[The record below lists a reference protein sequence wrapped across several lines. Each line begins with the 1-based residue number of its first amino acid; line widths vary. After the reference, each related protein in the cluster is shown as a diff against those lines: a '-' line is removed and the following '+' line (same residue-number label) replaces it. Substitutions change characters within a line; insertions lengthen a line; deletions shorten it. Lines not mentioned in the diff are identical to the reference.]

1 MKNRILIFVALV
13 IGSTVFDSCSKSS
26 TTNCPI
32 LTSNTIRSSTSSTTT
47 GSTTIIVGS
56 TTTLTDSF
64 SGGTWT
70 SDNPAVAT
78 IGSSTGIVT
87 GVAAGIAN
95 ISYSITNSCG
105 TSGQGYGI
113 KVIANSSALTV
124 GASYQGGI
132 IAYIL
137 QSGDAGYSA
146 TVTHGIIA
154 APSDQTTGALWWN
167 GANILTGASGTTIG
181 TGLANTNLI
190 ISKQGA
196 GTYAASIC
204 KNLTTGG
211 YTDWYLPSINE
222 LNKLYINRLIIGG
235 FTDNFYW
242 SSSEYDS
249 TMVQIEDFTDG
260 SFGECGKNS
269 FINHLRAVRSF

>member
-1 MKNRILIFVALV
+1 MAHRCKKPWFCEVKFFRATSRFIGMRFGLFEISNECIFFSACNKLFARRV
-13 IGSTVFDSCSKSS
+13 
-26 TTNCPI
+26 
-32 LTSNTIRSSTSSTTT
+32 SN
-47 GSTTIIVGS
+47 
-56 TTTLTDSF
+56 
-64 SGGTWT
+64 
-70 SDNPAVAT
+70 P
-78 IGSSTGIVT
+78 VT
-87 GVAAGIAN
+87 EIEKE
-95 ISYSITNSCG
+95 TCEQK
-105 TSGQGYGI
+105 GQR
-113 KVIANSSALTV
+113 
-124 GASYQGGI
+124 
-132 IAYIL
+132 
-137 QSGDAGYSA
+137 D
-146 TVTHGIIA
+146 
-154 APSDQTTGALWWN
+154 ALWWN